1 MLHFKLLKITK
12 YSTKQKQE
20 EEIFYY
26 RKSFI
31 EYLRTKYLI

>member
-20 EEIFYY
+20 EGIFYY